1 MGRSRSALEFA
12 CPRALLTHIRGGN
25 YVWLTCYQMYDI
37 AESFLRNV
45 RMAAQP
51 PQKRRKLQNPLEDL
65 LADLASSSVMPNQ
78 RVIRLQ
84 TLLFLIE
91 RHWMK
96 LYKSQREQIGEVLL
110 EVVSRVASGEEAW
123 ALLCVAAI
131 AASEPELGNP
141 SAAKMEWTAFW
152 MHGLRKSTST
162 SLQIARVAS
171 HVVHCLLYWH
181 RIDDQRALSHVQMFI
196 KEFKSDLGD
205 ASEPGSYGI
214 GASSSRNHL
223 SAIGKT
229 PPWPSESICAMLVS
243 FIRLASSDVRLS
255 RLRFEDS
262 ILPWLEGC
270 LIRSLTIS
278 GTPSTDLR
286 GVFRGG
292 IASRTA
298 SRPEAHSNPQDLL
311 ALLQAICG
319 LPKRP
324 HTHCSIPLP
333 DHELVRTMV
342 HYHEQDILRTFIL
355 AAKLPSMISDKTAAS
370 ITSSDAIQ
378 TDGDAPTLASSTGAI
393 AGGFTPAVREV
404 KVSGMLASVLGVLW
418 NELKLGDHEGE
429 ANSGDTNTVPKLP
442 LDKVCIVL
450 DIVVLAFSFE
460 GSLEINGTRP
470 DGSVIEAASRLL
482 DSMIPWQQI
491 GINTTGW
498 WWGDTQ
504 WGKVLGGLEPL
515 VWSDFEEELS
525 TSGPD
530 TVILRPNSLS
540 GIRRGIWKSLE
551 HSPYLE
557 QRRQRRHLSNMLLRY
572 IWRHIHVS

>member
-1 MGRSRSALEFA
+1 
-12 CPRALLTHIRGGN
+12 
-25 YVWLTCYQMYDI
+25 MYNI
-37 AESFLRNV
+37 AESFHSNV
-45 RMAAQP
+45 RMATQP

-65 LADLASSSVMPNQ
+65 LGDLASSSVMPNQ

-123 ALLCVAAI
+123 AFLCFAAI
-131 AASEPELGNP
+131 AAFEPEIGDP
-141 SAAKMEWTAFW
+141 FAAKMEWKAFW
-152 MHGLRKSTST
+152 THALRKSTSI
-162 SLQIARVAS
+162 SLHIARAAS
-171 HVVHCLLYWH
+171 HVVHCLLHWH
-181 RIDDQRALSHVQMFI
+181 RIDDQRALSDVESFI
-196 KEFKSDLGD
+196 KAFKSDHGD
-205 ASEPGSYGI
+205 AGEPGSYGI
-214 GASSSRNHL
+214 GPSSSQNQ
-223 SAIGKT
+223 SSGIGIT

-243 FIRLASSDVRLS
+243 FIRIASSDVRLS
-255 RLRFEDS
+255 RLRFEES

-270 LIRSLTIS
+270 LTRSLTTS
-278 GTPSTDLR
+278 GTPSTDLK
-286 GVFRGG
+286 GIFRGG
-292 IASRTA
+292 IASRIA
-298 SRPEAHSNPQDLL
+298 SRPDVHTNPQDLL

-324 HTHCSIPLP
+324 HIHCSIPLP
-333 DHELVRTMV
+333 DHELLRTMV

-355 AAKLPSMISDKTAAS
+355 AAKLPSMISDKTTVNV
-370 ITSSDAIQ
+370 TSLDAIQ
-378 TDGDAPTLASSTGAI
+378 MEGGVPTLASSTGAI
-393 AGGFTPAVREV
+393 AGGFTPAVRES
-404 KVSGMLASVLGVLW
+404 KVSRTLALVLGTLW

-429 ANSGDTNTVPKLP
+429 VNSGDTNTVPKLP
-442 LDKVCIVL
+442 LDKVRLVL

-482 DSMIPWQQI
+482 DSMVPWQQI
-491 GINTTGW
+491 GVNTTGR

-515 VWSDFEEELS
+515 VWSDFEEPLS

-530 TVILRPNSLS
+530 TVILRPNHLS
-540 GIRRGIWKSLE
+540 GIKRGIWKSLE

-557 QRRQRRHLSNMLLRY
+557 QKRRDRHLSNMLLRS